1 MLASP
6 PATRLTLA
14 IPCPHTALCCMLAS
28 CPVRLSAHMPS
39 CQKID
44 YITRN
49 VLSTHCFVLHAC
61 RLPCTSECSHPLLP
75 LVVRDP
81 QPCRRAYS
89 GKAIVSLFYLFL
101 LFLQKEH
108 SHVTELTAVRPLCHF
123 FYRFHFFRKRNTAMS
138 QSLKR

>member
-1 MLASP
+1 MPPLGLQAYL
-6 PATRLTLA
+6 PATRQTLA
-14 IPCPHTALCCMLAS
+14 ISCPHTALCCMLAG
-28 CPVRLSAHMPS
+28 CPVRLSARIPS
-39 CQKID
+39 CHWW
-44 YITRN
+44 YE
-49 VLSTHCFVLHAC
+49 THSHAAELTAV
-61 RLPCTSECSHPLLP
+61 RPLCH
-75 LVVRDP
+75 VFTFSNFYAKGT